1 MSRYKQ
7 SLTTLAVVLLLPFTS
22 PTTQAAQ
29 LQSPLTILEQTST
42 AAELY
47 LESAPAK
54 ASQPKAKNKRK
65 TRTNTKSA
73 QAKSKALAKNSKKHK
88 KDKRSRSRRRGSG
101 LGYSYEPVEI
111 ASHTPELIRSVMEH
125 GHEQGARG
133 GGSLS
138 AGGSAQA
145 LVDHQLPPDGGVRSE
160 QQRSSHR

>member
-1 MSRYKQ
+1 VLLTRSGSPSPKYYKMSRYKQ

-101 LGYSYEPVEI
+101 GFL
-111 ASHTPELIRSVMEH
+111 
-125 GHEQGARG
+125 
-133 GGSLS
+133 
-138 AGGSAQA
+138 
-145 LVDHQLPPDGGVRSE
+145 
-160 QQRSSHR
+160 